1 MTKVLSTPKATI
13 IRFVPEVVTIQRF
26 YFLDQL
32 EEESLLLKLVVFR
45 IDLGL

>member
-1 MTKVLSTPKATI
+1 MTKVLRTPKAMI
-13 IRFVPEVVTIQRF
+13 IRFVTEVVTLQRF
-26 YFLDQL
+26 YFRGQL